1 MFIHIVSVFQKLS
14 HFLLNKHRAHQYK
27 VVGIGLLVCLVSAC
41 SGYQAGGN
49 RTVGEFTDD
58 VGIQAAVKTA
68 LIRDKELNG
77 LAINVEV
84 RRSVVSL
91 YGRIPSEY
99 ARKKALDHAK
109 AVRGV
114 QEVVDRLTLGS
125 P

>member
-1 MFIHIVSVFQKLS
+1 MCAVT
-14 HFLLNKHRAHQYK
+14 
-27 VVGIGLLVCLVSAC
+27 AC

-114 QEVVDRLTLGS
+114 QEVVDRLTLVA